1 MDRTAGEGGWC
12 GGLRPQSSQS
22 GNHSYPKRSPSE
34 ESCQGISQVC
44 TSWCSFISFMRVF
57 MQEFQCKSCVLNW
70 PQINKI
76 AGAERLW
83 GNSVGSNVYTLILLA
98 QRRKKKQ
105 ERLWYQPVCGWWLG
119 SGPFLKN
126 KKTILKFFYW
136 CGIISFQFKKII
148 NQTGKQVCCSD
159 MQITFWLKTCIIHFP
174 SLLFSNLVCSCM
186 NDISYFMYFMLF
198 NLSLFHVIMCGSKL

>member
-1 MDRTAGEGGWC
+1 MARTAGEGGWC

-98 QRRKKKQ
+98 QRRKKNRKGCDIS
-105 ERLWYQPVCGWWLG
+105 L
-119 SGPFLKN
+119 LKN
-126 KKTILKFFYW
+126 KKTILKSFYW

-174 SLLFSNLVCSCM
+174 SLLFNNLVCSCM

>member
-1 MDRTAGEGGWC
+1 MARTASEGGWC

-98 QRRKKKQ
+98 QRRKKNRKGCDIS
-105 ERLWYQPVCGWWLG
+105 L
-119 SGPFLKN
+119 LKN
-126 KKTILKFFYW
+126 KKTILKSFYW